1 MAALLLVLV
10 LGGCSAPSQLGQD
23 GRARIVGRT
32 FVITGASSGLGRGA
46 ALKLASYGANVV
58 LAARRTAVL
67 DQVAREAQAAGG
79 QALVVTSD
87 VSQPDQVARLAK
99 AALARFGR
107 IDAWINNAAV
117 AAIGRFDAVPVEDHA
132 RVVDVNLKGYI
143 YGTHA
148 ALRQFHRQGFGTLV
162 NVSSVEA
169 HVPLA
174 YEASYAATKAA
185 ITALGAALN
194 QELRLAGA
202 DRIKIVTVEPWGVDT
217 PFYEHA
223 ANYTGRATR
232 MSELEGPW
240 ESVDAIVWAAIHP
253 FRGEYPVGWRAA
265 GGLVGAQIWPELAA
279 RIGANVIYRA
289 QIERAPP
296 APSTAGALYE
306 PVPSGTGVEG
316 DIRAK
321 MEQENRRAWPGHDER

>member
-1 MAALLLVLV
+1 MAAMLWALV
-10 LGGCSAPSQLGQD
+10 LGACSAPSQLGQD

-46 ALKLASYGANVV
+46 ALKLAAYGANVV
-58 LAARRTAVL
+58 LAARRTVVL
-67 DQVAREAQAAGG
+67 DQVAREAQ
-79 QALVVTSD
+79 
-87 VSQPDQVARLAK
+87 
-99 AALARFGR
+99 
-107 IDAWINNAAV
+107 

-185 ITALGAALN
+185 ITALDTALN
-194 QELRLAGA
+194 QELRLMGA
-202 DRIKIVTVEPWGVDT
+202 DGIKIVTVEPWGVDT

-232 MSELEGPW
+232 MSEIEGPW
-240 ESVDAIVWAAIHP
+240 ESVDAIVWAVIHP

-279 RIGANVIYRA
+279 PSA
-289 QIERAPP
+289 Q
-296 APSTAGALYE
+296 T
-306 PVPSGTGVEG
+306 
-316 DIRAK
+316 
-321 MEQENRRAWPGHDER
+321 